1 MELSEILKYQG
12 IELGEDATVEDFKK
26 AFDEAYIRKENAIKD
41 ESIRT
46 HFMGEATSNHA
57 KEILRT
63 AKENG
68 IELSPEEKKL
78 PIADLS
84 RLVFAKNSEQWDS
97 KVKEME
103 TTKKPSEEFNQLKE
117 KFETINSRLREEE
130 NAKKELQELIEKK
143 ENEFVTFKKD
153 YEKNDILGKTWGGFE
168 SKLSDTADT
177 LKREGFKAHINKKY
191 QIEFDEDNKVLYPT
205 LEGQRVKDETKHGNF
220 LNLSQVLEKEAKE
233 FNILKQ
239 ADSGKFE
246 KPKEERREYKPNMD
260 KNGVV
265 IAQRA
270 KPMR

>member
-12 IELGEDATVEDFKK
+12 IELGEDATVDDYKK
-26 AFDEAYIRKENAIKD
+26 AFDEKYIIKENALKD

-57 KEILRT
+57 KELLRT

-97 KVKEME
+97 KVKELQSA
-103 TTKKPSEEFNQLKE
+103 KKPSEEINAIKE
-117 KFETINSRLREEE
+117 KYETLNSRLSEEV
-130 NAKKELQELIEKK
+130 NAKKELQELLEKK
-143 ENEFVTFKKD
+143 ESEFVTFKKD

-168 SKLSDTADT
+168 TKLSDTADT
-177 LKREGFKAHINKKY
+177 LRKEGFKAHINNKY
-191 QIEFDEDNKVLYPT
+191 QIEFDEENKVLYPT
-205 LEGQRVKDETKHGNF
+205 VDGQRVKDETKHGNF

-246 KPKEERREYKPNMD
+246 KKEEKREFKPNLD